1 MALASILEDM
11 AGTTVSAMMRLA
23 KREYAIVRPMSTNS
37 CLVMPSVNTM
47 GRNTQT
53 VVSVDANM
61 APATSPAPAMAAS
74 LAEYPSLR
82 RR

>member
-1 MALASILEDM
+1 M
-11 AGTTVSAMMRLA
+11 AGTTVKAMARLA
-23 KREYAIVRPMSTNS
+23 RREYAMVSPMSTNS

-47 GRNTQT
+47 GRKTHT
-53 VVSVDANM
+53 VVKVEASM
-61 APATSPAPAMAAS
+61 APATSPAPFMAAS